1 MQVPVY
7 IAAQLG
13 GSITAC
19 FALRVMFNTVSNTGI
34 TIPSGTA
41 LQALAMEVVVSSV
54 LMFVTSAVATD
65 TRAVIST
72 LNDFRI
78 SDVQL
83 LCSLFSVGIFLKTSE
98 FQVFS
103 ICQNWGLGKT

>member
-19 FALRVMFNTVSNTGI
+19 FALRVMFNAVSNTGI

-41 LQALAMEVVVSSV
+41 LQALAMEVVVSFV

-65 TRAVIST
+65 TSAVIST
-72 LNDFRI
+72 QRVYGKLHGYTLSN
-78 SDVQL
+78 SEQQL
-83 LCSLFSVGIFLKTSE
+83 
-98 FQVFS
+98 
-103 ICQNWGLGKT
+103 